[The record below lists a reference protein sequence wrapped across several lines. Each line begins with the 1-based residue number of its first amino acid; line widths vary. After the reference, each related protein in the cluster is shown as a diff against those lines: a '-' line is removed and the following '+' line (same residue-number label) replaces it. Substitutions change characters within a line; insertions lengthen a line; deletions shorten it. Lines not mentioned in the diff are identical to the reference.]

1 MVHLD
6 SNYQPLMGVSL
17 HWSVTIL
24 NIQVYI
30 MNGIVTRKKL
40 DNRSN
45 IAYFVAYATT
55 TGVILY
61 WKPNQ
66 MFYIHIAYHA
76 WFVESTPMYPLSI
89 IIHQCICNFDKIQKL
104 LLSRKLIILTSFP
117 VNLISLAH
125 PI

>member
-1 MVHLD
+1 MVQLD
-6 SNYQPLMGVSL
+6 GNYQPLMGVSL

-66 MFYIHIAYHA
+66 LFYIHIAYHA
-76 WFVESTPMYPLSI
+76 WFVEYNSYASSAYNHTPVYL
-89 IIHQCICNFDKIQKL
+89 
-104 LLSRKLIILTSFP
+104 
-117 VNLISLAH
+117 
-125 PI
+125 